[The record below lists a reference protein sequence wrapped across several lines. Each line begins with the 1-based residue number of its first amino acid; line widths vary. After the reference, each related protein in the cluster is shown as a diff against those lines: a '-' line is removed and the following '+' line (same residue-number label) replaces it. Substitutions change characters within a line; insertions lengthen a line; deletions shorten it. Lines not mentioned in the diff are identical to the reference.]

1 MRPEDLKIETYPD
14 RKPGGQVVGLMS
26 TGIRVTHLPTNL
38 IASCE
43 AQRSQSKNRLTA
55 LAMIEYGLAELDW
68 KD

>member
-1 MRPEDLKIETYPD
+1 MKLEDLKIETYPD

-26 TGIRVTHLPTNL
+26 TGIRVTHLPTKL
-38 IASCE
+38 VASCE

-55 LAMIEYGLAELDW
+55 LAMIEYGLAELEW